1 MGSGFLFYTHFG
13 KNTGTQAKQAD
24 SHILKCFAYAFDK
37 QQSIVLL
44 IKFR

>member
-1 MGSGFLFYTHFG
+1 MVFGFLFYTHYG

-24 SHILKCFAYAFDK
+24 SLTLKCFAYAFDK
-37 QQSIVLL
+37 QQNIISQ

>member
-1 MGSGFLFYTHFG
+1 MFGFLFYTHYG
-13 KNTGTQAKQAD
+13 KNTGTQVKQAD
-24 SHILKCFAYAFDK
+24 CFTLKCFAYAFDE